1 MSLYD
6 ASHSE
11 TLRVLGGLTD
21 LIREYHRKVDLTL
34 DNLTPAKCDDVL
46 GRMGYEINDVDT
58 GGWDLN
64 FWFDY
69 THKLPE
75 MPNITMAG
83 CGFTAELEIYFTD
96 YIDTDKEA
104 PQGCWDTLKEK
115 ISQILKR

>member
-1 MSLYD
+1 MSLYE

-11 TLRVLGGLTD
+11 TLRVLGGITD

-46 GRMGYEINDVDT
+46 GRLGYEINET
-58 GGWDLN
+58 NTNGWDLD
-64 FWFDY
+64 FWYDY
-69 THKLPE
+69 SHDLLE

-83 CGFTAELEIYFTD
+83 CGFTAELALYFTD
-96 YIDTDKEA
+96 YVDTDKEA